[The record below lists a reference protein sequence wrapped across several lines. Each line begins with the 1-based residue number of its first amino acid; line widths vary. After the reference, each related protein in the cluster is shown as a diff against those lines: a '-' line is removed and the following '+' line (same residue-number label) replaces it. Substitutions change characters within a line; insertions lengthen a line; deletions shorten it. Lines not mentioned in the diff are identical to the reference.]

1 MSSWLFC
8 LIIRILA
15 DSQGD
20 LLKIVVL
27 HGSSHVSRIFVPRSE
42 FPDAAGGVRSP
53 TLTYDAIF
61 RLLRLVP
68 GRFPKMEVP
77 QAIQVIAYYKREN
90 QWLPTF

>member
-1 MSSWLFC
+1 MDLPMFLGFLF
-8 LIIRILA
+8 
-15 DSQGD
+15 
-20 LLKIVVL
+20 
-27 HGSSHVSRIFVPRSE
+27 PN
-42 FPDAAGGVRSP
+42 AAGGVRSP